1 MANKNEADRTFTV
14 KIADETKVLEIKVPT
29 TEILDEAY
37 KVYNTTFA
45 NAIKSKA
52 LLRPKL
58 DDFIREQGLWNE
70 QKEAEVG
77 RLTKEI
83 RDGQKALSAGGIKLA
98 QAKGIALK
106 VRKLRAELRDVMS
119 VKSELDTHTAEGQ
132 ADNAR
137 FNYLVS
143 ACTVYNDTK
152 KPVFKDLADYITR
165 SNEPVANAAATK
177 YAHLM
182 YDLKDNYEA
191 ELPENKFL
199 KEFNF
204 VNEDLKLVDKDGNF
218 VDENGRR
225 VDKDGYYV
233 NEQGERTDIDGNL
246 VDEKGEYI
254 VSRQAF
260 LDDDGNPI
268 S

>member
-1 MANKNEADRTFTV
+1 MANTVDRTFTV
-14 KIADETKVLEIKVPT
+14 KVDDKDVVYEIKTPT

-37 KVYNTTFA
+37 KVYNTAFA

-52 LLRPKL
+52 LLRAKL
-58 DDFIREQGLWNE
+58 DDFVREQGLWDE
-70 QKEAEVG
+70 SKEAEVSS
-77 RLTKEI
+77 LTKEI
-83 RDGQKALSAGGIKLA
+83 RDSSLALSKGGVKLK
-98 QAKGIALK
+98 QAKEIALK
-106 VRKLRAELRDVMS
+106 VRRLRVQLRNVMS
-119 VKSELDTHTAEGQ
+119 VKSELDSHTAEGQ

-152 KPVFKDLADYITR
+152 KPVFADLAEYNSR
-165 SNEPVANAAATK
+165 SSQGIAIAAATK
-177 YAHLM
+177 YASLA

-199 KEFNF
+199 REFKF
-204 VNEDLKLVDKDGNF
+204 VDSELRLVDKDNNYI
-218 VDENGRR
+218 DEEGRR
-225 VDKDGYYV
+225 VDKDGYYL
-233 NEQGERTDIDGNL
+233 NEQGQRTDIDGNL
-246 VDEKGEYI
+246 VDENGEY
-254 VSRQAF
+254 VVTRQAF